1 MNSRVSMFP
10 CYKWSINLSTYCSGH
25 WGYNDEG
32 SCQIDSRLCLYV
44 TMTGASRRTRFS
56 ENTFTNMY
64 IHRFGL
70 NIIELTSVHHSCYM
84 YDYIIKLGRFLW
96 WLFSLNVSPCFQKH
110 CIYKK
115 KTLTQ
120 NVHIGHK
127 CWPCQTWFIIPHR
140 AAWRKGTTLQWHT
153 KLITMNTL
161 LTRIF
166 LRLWF
171 LYTIFRTI

>member
-115 KTLTQ
+115 KNIDSKCSHWSQMLTLPNLVYNPTPSCLKKK
-120 NVHIGHK
+120 NNIAV
-127 CWPCQTWFIIPHR
+127 TYETDYR
-140 AAWRKGTTLQWHT
+140 DHT
-153 KLITMNTL
+153 IDS
-161 LTRIF
+161 
-166 LRLWF
+166 
-171 LYTIFRTI
+171 